1 MRQLKITQSITKRDS
16 VTLDKYLSEIS
27 REEMVD
33 ADEEVVLAVKIREGD
48 EVALERLIRANLRFV
63 ISVAKQ
69 YQGQGLTLPDLINEG
84 NVGLIKAAKRFD
96 ETRGFKFIS
105 YAVWWIRQS
114 IMQAI
119 SEQSR
124 LVRLPLNKIGAITKI
139 SKGISQLEQELE
151 REPNA
156 DEISAYLDLTE
167 SEVNVAQSINLRHI
181 SMDAPFAEGEDHCLM
196 DVMENEDAPKADKHL
211 ILESLQKEINRILS
225 TLTTRE
231 SEVLKMFFGLDGSRE
246 KSLDEIGDKFDLS
259 RERVRQIKEKAIKR
273 LQHQSK
279 SELLKNFLG

>member
-1 MRQLKITQSITKRDS
+1 
-16 VTLDKYLSEIS
+16 
-27 REEMVD
+27 
-33 ADEEVVLAVKIREGD
+33 
-48 EVALERLIRANLRFV
+48 
-63 ISVAKQ
+63 
-69 YQGQGLTLPDLINEG
+69 LINEG

-139 SKGISQLEQELE
+139 NKGISQLEQELE

-156 DEISAYLDLTE
+156 DEISSYLDLTE
-167 SEVNVAQSINLRHI
+167 NEVNVAQSINLRHI
-181 SMDAPFAEGEDHCLM
+181 SMDAPFAEGEDYCLM

-211 ILESLQKEINRILS
+211 ILESLQKEIHRTLA
-225 TLTTRE
+225 TLTPRE
-231 SEVLKMFFGLDGSRE
+231 SEVLKMFYGLNGSRE
-246 KSLDEIGDKFDLS
+246 KSLDEIGVKFELS
-259 RERVRQIKEKAIKR
+259 RERVRQIKEKAIQR

-279 SELLKNFLG
+279 SELLKTFLG